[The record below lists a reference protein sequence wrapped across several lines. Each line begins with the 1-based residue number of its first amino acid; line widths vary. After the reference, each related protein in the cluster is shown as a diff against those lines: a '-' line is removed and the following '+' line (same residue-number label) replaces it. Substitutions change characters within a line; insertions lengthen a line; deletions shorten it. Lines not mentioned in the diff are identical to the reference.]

1 MENPPSFF
9 IFLFN
14 VKENRLVLK
23 IDIVEKVSPELSD
36 PIVICGL
43 PGSALV
49 GKLAVDHLIEELPA
63 QHMAEIYLD
72 GLAPQVFIESDG
84 TVTGLNNDVFY
95 WKSRVKGS
103 PDLILYTADAQPTV
117 QESEYGLSEFVVN
130 YFQSKFKAKEMITLG
145 AYVTGAFPKDPKV
158 FVAATEDSLVK
169 EAASKGCQVMTE
181 GTITGM
187 NGILLGIAKLKG
199 MRGYSL
205 LGETSGYALDPKA
218 SEALLRILERL
229 IGVKVDMKELE
240 ERAKEAEGVLQSVE
254 ALRKQQQQQQGPE
267 AGEGLSDQ
275 ANQNDEKKK
284 LGYIS

>member
-1 MENPPSFF
+1 
-9 IFLFN
+9 
-14 VKENRLVLK
+14 LK
-23 IDIVEKVSPELSD
+23 IDIVERETPELSD

-63 QHMAEIYLD
+63 QQMAEIYLD
-72 GLAPQVFIESDG
+72 GLAPQVFVESDG
-84 TVTGLNNDVFY
+84 TVTGLNNDIFY

-103 PDLILYTADAQPTV
+103 RDLILYTADAQPTV
-117 QESEYGLSEFVVN
+117 QEAEYKLSEFVID
-130 YFQSKFKAKEMITLG
+130 YFRSKFKAREMITLG

-158 FVAATEDSLVK
+158 YVAATEDSLVK

-218 SEALLRILERL
+218 SEALLRILEKL
-229 IGVKVDMKELE
+229 TGIKVDLKELE
-240 ERAKEAEGVLQSVE
+240 VRAKEAEGVLQNVE
-254 ALRKQQQQQQGPE
+254 ALRKQQEGQE
-267 AGEGLSDQ
+267 AGEGPQDQ
-275 ANQNDEKKK
+275 AGQNEDKKK

>member
-1 MENPPSFF
+1 M
-9 IFLFN
+9 
-14 VKENRLVLK
+14 K
-23 IDIVEKVSPELSD
+23 IDIVEKETPELTD
-36 PIVICGL
+36 PIIICGL

-63 QHMAEIYLD
+63 QHMAEVYLD
-72 GLAPQVFIESDG
+72 GLAPQVFVENDG
-84 TVTGLNNDVFY
+84 TVTALNNDIFY
-95 WKSRVKGS
+95 WKSRTKGT

-117 QESEYGLSEFVVN
+117 QESEYRLSEVVID
-130 YFQSKFKAKEMITLG
+130 YLQGKFKAKEMITLG

-158 FVAATEDSLVK
+158 YVAATEESLVK
-169 EAASKGCQVMTE
+169 KAMSKGCQLMTE
-181 GTITGM
+181 GSITGM

-218 SEALLRILERL
+218 SEALLKVLEKL
-229 IGVKVDMKELE
+229 IGVKVDLKELE

-254 ALRKQQQQQQGPE
+254 ALRRQQHGQE
-267 AGEGLSDQ
+267 AGEEPQDQ
-275 ANQNDEKKK
+275 SLQNEDTKKK